1 MIIPLT
7 DTEFLSEF
15 PRSPSPVHK
24 LGGKASPPLKV
35 TTEVND
41 STYSPLAE
49 IPAYQP
55 TKAGGEKIEK
65 AELMVITSQPA
76 KQEMT
81 SIAPA
86 LLSPAIDP
94 ALMQPMAPRQDISP
108 VMQGKRPMPPAMH
121 RLNTNLSGDGSA
133 PSSVI
138 SSSPE
143 TPLGMHFG
151 MYAESQGQESFEDL
165 SRVPSRS
172 DLITRKGTNT
182 SASSEDGVINGD
194 QNQGG
199 VPAPKAKKS
208 HARKVRFLDSSSRA
222 TILTISNLMTISKE
236 PEMR

>member
-1 MIIPLT
+1 
-7 DTEFLSEF
+7 LSEF
-15 PRSPSPVHK
+15 PRSPSPNHK
-24 LGGKASPPLKV
+24 LGEKASPPLKV

-41 STYSPLAE
+41 ATYSPLAE

-55 TKAGGEKIEK
+55 TKAGGERIEQ

-76 KQEMT
+76 RQEMT

-121 RLNTNLSGDGSA
+121 RLNTNLSGDCSA

-138 SSSPE
+138 SSSPA

-151 MYAESQGQESFEDL
+151 MYANSQGQDSYEDL

-182 SASSEDGVINGD
+182 SASSDDGLVNGD
-194 QNQGG
+194 HSQGG

-208 HARKVRFLDSSSRA
+208 HARKVRLLRCY
-222 TILTISNLMTISKE
+222 LEL
-236 PEMR
+236 

>member
-1 MIIPLT
+1 MIDIFP
-7 DTEFLSEF
+7 EF
-15 PRSPSPVHK
+15 PRSPSPTHK
-24 LGGKASPPLKV
+24 LGEKASPPLKV
-35 TTEVND
+35 TTEAND
-41 STYSPLAE
+41 ATYSPLAE

-55 TKAGGEKIEK
+55 TKAGGEKIEQ
-65 AELMVITSQPA
+65 AELMVITSQPDR
-76 KQEMT
+76 QQMT

-94 ALMQPMAPRQDISP
+94 ALMQPMAPGQDISP
-108 VMQGKRPMPPAMH
+108 VMQGKRPMPPAIH
-121 RLNTNLSGDGSA
+121 RLNTDLSGDGSA

-151 MYAESQGQESFEDL
+151 LYANSQGQESFEDL

-182 SASSEDGVINGD
+182 SASSDDGLINGNHD
-194 QNQGG
+194 QGG

-208 HARKVRFLDSSSRA
+208 HARKVGPLV
-222 TILTISNLMTISKE
+222 I
-236 PEMR
+236 